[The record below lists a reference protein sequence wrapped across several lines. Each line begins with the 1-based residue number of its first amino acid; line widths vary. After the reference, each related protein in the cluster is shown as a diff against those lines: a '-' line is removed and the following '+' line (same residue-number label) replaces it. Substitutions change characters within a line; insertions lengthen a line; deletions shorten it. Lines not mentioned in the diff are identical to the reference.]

1 MGVIKF
7 SLNATRSVLLQF
19 WWEYLL
25 LVGFKDGEYYILKSP
40 PNAGLRLDWTAGC
53 VLERMIIS
61 VWQWECYVKE
71 ACGPVSVLERGGRLA
86 VTVPCTS

>member
-40 PNAGLRLDWTAGC
+40 YFKDILQENKCVNA
-53 VLERMIIS
+53 
-61 VWQWECYVKE
+61 
-71 ACGPVSVLERGGRLA
+71 A
-86 VTVPCTS
+86 VTLKLYIKGIAYRGSF